1 MRTFIAIELPGNI
14 KASLVR
20 WQEKLKTAQADIKW
34 VEKNN
39 IHLTLKFLGEINEDK
54 IAEISVILEKIAKIS
69 PSYQATISNLGGFPK
84 IEYPR
89 VIWAGLGKGDQET
102 KDIVKHIEN
111 SLEEIGIPKED
122 RLFASHI
129 TLGRSRS
136 EKNQKKLGELLGK
149 LKAEFT
155 NMESFEVRKITLFKS
170 QLSSKGPTYQA
181 IREVSLKNT

>member
-1 MRTFIAIELPGNI
+1 MRTFIAIELPENI
-14 KASLVR
+14 KASLAR
-20 WQEKLKTAQADIKW
+20 WQEKLKTAHADIKW
-34 VEKNN
+34 VEKDN
-39 IHLTLKFLGEINEDK
+39 IHLTLKFLGEVDENK
-54 IAEISVILEKIAKIS
+54 ISEISAILEKIGQTY
-69 PSYQATISNLGGFPK
+69 PSYQATISSLGGFPK

-89 VIWAGLGKGDQET
+89 VIWAGIGNGDQET
-102 KDIVKHIEN
+102 KNIVKQIEN

-170 QLSSKGPTYQA
+170 QLSPKGPTYQA